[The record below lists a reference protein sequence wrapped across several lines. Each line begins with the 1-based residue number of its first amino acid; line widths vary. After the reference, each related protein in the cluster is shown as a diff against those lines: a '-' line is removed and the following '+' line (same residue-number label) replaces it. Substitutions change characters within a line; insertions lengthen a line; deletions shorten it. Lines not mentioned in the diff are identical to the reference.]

1 MNTLRILPLVAILIA
16 PGCAA
21 RRSDGT
27 INFHASMT
35 ETVLVAEAT
44 YEEIM
49 VGIGNSFRAGVINRS
64 TLEHGREMGNE
75 AYKAIVLAKA
85 TLSTYLRSG
94 GMSGGS
100 KAAVFTSLAT
110 LSTLVAQL
118 ERFYVNETGSVLP
131 RSLE

>member
-1 MNTLRILPLVAILIA
+1 MLTHRIALILLLLTS
-16 PGCAA
+16 GCAA
-21 RRSDGT
+21 RRSDGS
-27 INFHASMT
+27 INFHASIV
-35 ETVLVAEAT
+35 ETVLLAEAS
-44 YEEIM
+44 YEEILRGLGDGFRD
-49 VGIGNSFRAGVINRS
+49 GIINRS
-64 TLEHGREMGNE
+64 TLERGRALGNE
-75 AYKAIVLAKA
+75 AYKAIVTAKS

-100 KAAVFTSLAT
+100 KAEVFTALAT

>member
-1 MNTLRILPLVAILIA
+1 MNTLRILPLMVLLIA

-21 RRSDGT
+21 RRTDGT

-49 VGIGNSFRAGVINRS
+49 VGIGDSFRAGIISRE
-64 TLEHGREMGNE
+64 TLEHGRTMGN
-75 AYKAIVLAKA
+75 AAFKAIVTAKA

-94 GMSGGS
+94 GMSGGT
-100 KAAVFTSLAT
+100 KADVFTSLAT